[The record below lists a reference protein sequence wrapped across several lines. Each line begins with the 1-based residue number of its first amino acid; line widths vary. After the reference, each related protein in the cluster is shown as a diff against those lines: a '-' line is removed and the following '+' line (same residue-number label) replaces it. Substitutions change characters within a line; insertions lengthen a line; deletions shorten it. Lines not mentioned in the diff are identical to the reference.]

1 MTVHPATDPALS
13 IRFHGVRGSIAAPG
27 PGTLRYGGNTPC
39 IEVRAAG
46 ALLVFDAGTGIRSLG
61 DTIVRDWQAAGAG
74 AQRSVDLFLTHYHWD
89 HIQGLPFF
97 APLFDPTATLRLH
110 GPAPELPGAERTACG
125 RATGNPAVAA
135 AALGGQFAGA
145 HFPVGPEAVAAAVEA
160 CVMDQPWR
168 SGASEVAALRVAHPG
183 VTLAYRVRVGDGGP
197 SVVYAPDCELAAMGR
212 TAPTPSWYDE
222 LVEFAAGAD
231 VLIHDAMYDDG
242 EDAARRGWGHSTP
255 GQAARLATAAGVR
268 RLRLFHHAPWRDD
281 AAVAA
286 LAAAAAARAP
296 GLDVAAAA
304 EGEVLII
311 PDPGR
316 TEES

>member
-1 MTVHPATDPALS
+1 MTVQPANEEAFS

-46 ALLVFDAGTGIRSLG
+46 AVLVFDAGTGIRSLG
-61 DTIVRDWQAAGAG
+61 DRMVRDWQAAGAD
-74 AQRSVDLFLTHYHWD
+74 AHRTVELFLTHYHWD

-97 APLFDPTATLRLH
+97 APLFDPSATLRLH
-110 GPAPELPGAERTACG
+110 GPEPEPTGVEPTGWR
-125 RATGNPAVAA
+125 RATGDSAIAA
-135 AALGGQFAGA
+135 AALDAQLACV
-145 HFPVGPEAVAAAVEA
+145 HFPVAPEGVAAAVEA
-160 CVMDQPWR
+160 HVMDQPWR
-168 SGASEVAALRVAHPG
+168 SGSTEVAALRVAHPG
-183 VTLAYRVRVGDGGP
+183 VTLAYRIRVGDGGP
-197 SVVYAPDCELAAMGR
+197 SIVYAPDCELAATGR
-212 TAPTPSWYDE
+212 RAPTPSWYDE

-231 VLIHDAMYDDG
+231 VLVHDAMYDDG
-242 EDAARRGWGHSTP
+242 EDASRRGWGHSTP

-281 AAVAA
+281 SAVAA

-304 EGEVLII
+304 EGDVLII